1 MTIHDYYGQKN
12 GLLVLSMF
20 LFYFC
25 SRFIYNLIKSRKTW
39 KYITLKPRS
48 LKTSWTG
55 LRIYPLMWIT
65 FVRRQ
70 KRKSSV
76 NEWITRMSAYVLPSP
91 HELYRLSG
99 IPESWHTRKSSIKS
113 TTKRRM

>member
-39 KYITLKPRS
+39 KLYYIEAEIFENIMNRIENLSTHVDHLCK
-48 LKTSWTG
+48 KTEEKKLG
-55 LRIYPLMWIT
+55 
-65 FVRRQ
+65 
-70 KRKSSV
+70 
-76 NEWITRMSAYVLPSP
+76 E
-91 HELYRLSG
+91 
-99 IPESWHTRKSSIKS
+99 
-113 TTKRRM
+113 

>member
-39 KYITLKPRS
+39 KYITLKPES
-48 LKTSWTG
+48 LRKCWLGLIACPHRWTACMKKTG
-55 LRIYPLMWIT
+55 
-65 FVRRQ
+65 
-70 KRKSSV
+70 KRNRES
-76 NEWITRMSAYVLPSP
+76 EWITRMSAYVLTSP

>member
-76 NEWITRMSAYVLPSP
+76 NEWITRMSAYVLTSP

-99 IPESWHTRKSSIKS
+99 IPESWNTRKSSIKS